1 MKIATLQLAPQ
12 LGDIQGNIERAN
24 GLLKSSKMT
33 TPDMLVLPEMALTG
47 YNFPSLDAVKPYLE
61 PAGDGPS
68 ASWARETAKRLQC
81 KVCVGYPEIEKDSQ
95 NPDQV
100 TYYNSLLVVDEKGE
114 VIHNYR
120 KSFLYYTDETW
131 AAEGQVERG
140 FKEIPIQE
148 QQIATSF
155 GICMDINPYKFE
167 APFDKWEFA
176 TRVLGSKSQLV
187 ILSMAWLT
195 LLSREELDALKGKP
209 EMDTFNYWLQRFW
222 PLLQTKMKH
231 EVDIDG
237 KTVSPKKIVIVFANR
252 AGEEPPADETK
263 SPARYAGTSTIIAVT
278 QKPTTEAESDTG
290 SSDDA
295 ELPFDVKILC
305 WDLLGAGEEGVC
317 FADTTADPKMVFG
330 LKKSG

>member
-1 MKIATLQLAPQ
+1 LETI
-12 LGDIQGNIERAN
+12 
-24 GLLKSSKMT
+24 
-33 TPDMLVLPEMALTG
+33 
-47 YNFPSLDAVKPYLE
+47 KPYVE
-61 PAGDGPS
+61 TAGGGPS

-81 KVCVGYPEIEKDSQ
+81 KVCVGYPEIEKDPQ

-140 FKEIPIQE
+140 FREL
-148 QQIATSF
+148 QIREKQVATSF

-176 TRVLGSKSQLV
+176 TRVLDSKSQLV

-195 LLSREELDALKGKP
+195 LLSREELDALKDKP

-222 PLLQTKMKH
+222 PLLKKKMEH

-237 KTVSPKKIVIVFANR
+237 TKKTDSPKKVVIVFANR
-252 AGEEPPADETK
+252 SGEEPPADATK
-263 SPARYAGTSTIIAVT
+263 LPARYAGTSAIIAVT
-278 QKPTTEAESDTG
+278 QKPTSDSDSEPVTD

-305 WDLLGAGEEGVC
+305 WDLLGAAEEGIC
-317 FADTTADPKMVFG
+317 FADTTMDPKMVFA
-330 LKKSG
+330 LRKSG